1 MAGSRPVPNCSN
13 SVPSQAFLSWLL
25 TKVMR
30 MMLGGYAFC
39 SRSSNLAGRRDLA
52 CAGA

>member
-1 MAGSRPVPNCSN
+1 MALSSASPKASN

-30 MMLGGYAFC
+30 MP
-39 SRSSNLAGRRDLA
+39 SRGQELFFS
-52 CAGA
+52 